1 MDDPSAR
8 QTPESWPTTLD
19 RVLRGSYL
27 DEQALANGRL
37 DIPVRR
43 LLVLGVALGAIYGIC
58 LGTFRMF
65 RGGDHA
71 TQQML
76 ASALKVPSLFML
88 TLLVTFPSLYV
99 FTALQRL
106 PLQCGAMLRL
116 LLLSNLVHLGVIASL
131 GPVFA
136 FFAASTP
143 SYSFLLLL
151 DVAFF
156 AIGGLIGCAM
166 LQRAAR
172 NAEASVPQTR
182 RLLGVWCCVYAIVGA
197 QMGWLLRPFVGN
209 PQIPFAWLRP
219 TEGNVLVGLMDTIG
233 ALFR

>member
-106 PLQCGAMLRL
+106 LARYPGYNDAVAQFIAADPLAPLRE
-116 LLLSNLVHLGVIASL
+116 
-131 GPVFA
+131 
-136 FFAASTP
+136 
-143 SYSFLLLL
+143 
-151 DVAFF
+151 
-156 AIGGLIGCAM
+156 
-166 LQRAAR
+166 RA
-172 NAEASVPQTR
+172 
-182 RLLGVWCCVYAIVGA
+182 
-197 QMGWLLRPFVGN
+197 LLRY
-209 PQIPFAWLRP
+209 R
-219 TEGNVLVGLMDTIG
+219 
-233 ALFR
+233 ALAAMSG